1 MQTFKTSVT
10 FTAQTKLISA
20 LHRLYNAVDR
30 TQKSPADLLPIVVF
44 MAFSIEAYLNQLG
57 LQHRVFRDDR
67 KSKLGW
73 KTKAELLHEHCG
85 KKPIWG
91 QGPLQFA
98 TAIFDL
104 RDQLAHSKSET
115 VIGPGFSS
123 QQDADEFIVND
134 EMEPEWFKKIDADW
148 LDKSATKFETLME
161 YLATLHDLPPSDY
174 FKQSSRW
181 VYLKDSDSNLEP
193 IDKKR

>member
-1 MQTFKTSVT
+1 MQTFKTSAT

-20 LHRLYNAVDR
+20 LHRLYNAADR
-30 TQKSPADLLPIVVF
+30 TQKSPADLLPIAVF

-57 LQHRVFRDDR
+57 FQHRVFRDDR

-91 QGPLQFA
+91 QPPLQFA
-98 TAIFDL
+98 TEIFTL
-104 RDQLAHSKSET
+104 RDQLAHGKPET
-115 VIGPGFSS
+115 VIGPEFSS

-134 EMEPEWFKKIDADW
+134 EMEPKWFKKIDADW
-148 LDKSATKFETLME
+148 LDKSAAKFDTLME
-161 YLATLHDLPPSDY
+161 YLAALHGLSSLDY

-181 VYLKDSDSNLEP
+181 VYLKDSDSNLEL
-193 IDKKR
+193 IEQKR